1 MAQKF
6 FLFKNQQAS
15 LLHLTRNFSIESP
28 KCFKEHYKLL
38 IVGGGAGGIS
48 TGAKFTSKL
57 GATNIAIV
65 DPAKYHCNFQLFNT
79 LMEVKT

>member
-1 MAQKF
+1 MVQKF
-6 FLFKNQQAS
+6 FLFKNQAS

-28 KCFKEHYKLL
+28 KCLKDQYKLL

-57 GATNIAIV
+57 GASNIAIEAPSFV
-65 DPAKYHCNFQLFNT
+65 R
-79 LMEVKT
+79 